1 MENKNKKENFKLAKF
16 VIVENQKLKKRIKK
30 LEEILFE
37 MSNFR
42 EVLTP
47 NEIELEYGIS
57 RKTLSRYRNEG
68 LKFIQPKRNGKI
80 LVKRTEIEKF
90 LNSKKLW

>member
-16 VIVENQKLKKRIKK
+16 VILEDKKLNKRIKN
-30 LEEILFE
+30 LEKIILE

>member
-1 MENKNKKENFKLAKF
+1 MKVDLNLTKF

>member
-16 VIVENQKLKKRIKK
+16 VILENKKLNKRIKN
-30 LEEILFE
+30 LEKIILE